1 MGRLRPILPVLLLAA
16 AAPAWAQQSAS
27 FKLEESVFNAGGHP
41 EGAVTPGSASFRLT
55 LGAIGDAVAL
65 LDPSSASFRLDGG
78 FVASYPPPGE
88 VLNLRF
94 IDPDTL
100 VWDAEK
106 STGAYNLYQGDVTDP
121 WAPTYG
127 ICMEAELAA
136 ETAMVIDVPAG
147 GQALFILVTAEN
159 LLSEEGTKG
168 SDSVGTPRPNPA
180 PCP

>member
-1 MGRLRPILPVLLLAA
+1 MGRLRTILPVLLLAA
-16 AAPAWAQQSAS
+16 AAPAWAQHSAS
-27 FKLEESVFNAGGHP
+27 FRLEESVFNAGGHP

-65 LDPSSASFRLDGG
+65 LDLTSTSYSLDGG

-88 VLNLRF
+88 VLNVRF
-94 IDPDTL
+94 IDPSAL

-106 STGAYNLYQGDVTDP
+106 STGAYNLYRGDVTDP

-127 ICMEAELAA
+127 ICMDAGLAT
-136 ETAMVIDVPAG
+136 ETAMVTDVPAT

-168 SDSVGTPRPNPA
+168 SDSVGIPRPNPA